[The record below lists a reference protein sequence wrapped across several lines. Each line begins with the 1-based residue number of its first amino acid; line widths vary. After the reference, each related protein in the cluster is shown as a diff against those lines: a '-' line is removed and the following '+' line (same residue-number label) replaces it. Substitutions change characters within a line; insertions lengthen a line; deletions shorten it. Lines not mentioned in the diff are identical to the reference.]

1 MLRAIIIDDELH
13 SRETTKMLLDMIPVD
28 ISLVGMAV
36 DAREGIKMILDLE
49 PDLIFLDVQMPLLT
63 GIDMIDMIPT
73 YRGEIIFVT
82 AHDQYA
88 VQAFKKGA
96 LHYLLKPIDLEELE
110 VAVNRVVKIGKSN
123 QEKEKGNWLSL
134 STQEGWIVLKKSDIV
149 RVESYKNYSTI
160 VTEHTSH
167 TISKTLKYVEA
178 SLPSDSFYRVH
189 NTHLVHF
196 DFISKIL
203 KTDGGNVLMNNGD
216 LVPIS
221 KAKKKDFFK
230 WFKDKIDT
238 I

>member
-49 PDLIFLDVQMPLLT
+49 PDLIFLDVQMPFVT

-82 AHDQYA
+82 AHDKYA

-96 LHYLLKPIDLEELE
+96 LHYLLKPIDLEDLE
-110 VAVNRVVKIGKSN
+110 VAVNRVVKIGKSK

-160 VTEHTSH
+160 VTEYTSH

-221 KAKKKDFFK
+221 KGKKKDFFN

>member
-49 PDLIFLDVQMPLLT
+49 PDLIFLDVQMPFVT

-82 AHDQYA
+82 AHDKYA

-110 VAVNRVVKIGKSN
+110 VAVNRVVKIGKSK

-160 VTEHTSH
+160 VTEYTSH

-221 KAKKKDFFK
+221 KGKKKDFFN